1 MITLKEGLEK
11 QNLKINN
18 SLKVDFNKELNN
30 PYFSLVLEKIDLEE
44 NKLYK

>member
-30 PYFSLVLEKIDLEE
+30 HYFSLVLEKIDLEE
-44 NKLYK
+44 K